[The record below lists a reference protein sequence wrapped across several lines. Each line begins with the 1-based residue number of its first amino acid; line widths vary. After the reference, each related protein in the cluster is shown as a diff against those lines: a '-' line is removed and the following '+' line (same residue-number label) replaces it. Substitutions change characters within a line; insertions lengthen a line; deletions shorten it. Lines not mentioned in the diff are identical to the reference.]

1 MTQTTNINDRYTL
14 WGGPLSA
21 FSAKVRSY
29 LIKKRIPYREMYPS
43 HPDFGQRI
51 LPAIE
56 LFVIPVLETPEG
68 EIVQDSTDIIDYL
81 EARFPEPCFIPET
94 PIQRTLA
101 SLLCAFGSEGMLQ
114 PSMHY
119 RWSFLEQHGD
129 YIRAEFGR
137 AMSQSRDRAE
147 RDAMAQPSMAMMA
160 AHLVHLGISE
170 TTIPAIEGAYIEL
183 LEVLEAH
190 FMLYPYLLGGRPSM
204 ADFGFMVGLYAHLS
218 RDPVPAALMKARA
231 PNVYRWCERMNC
243 ANIDDG
249 EFPDAADA
257 FLSADTL
264 PETLEAVL
272 TVVFKTWG
280 PELQAFNTRYN
291 EWVSA
296 NQDLPDGH
304 LVSLS
309 DQRQVHPSLGSITYA
324 YRGVE
329 VTRQCFPHALWH
341 FQRVAAEARHLT
353 GSAQVGWNT
362 LMQRC
367 GGVATMQL
375 TLNRPVKRLDN
386 VLVLD

>member
-137 AMSQSRDRAE
+137 AMSQSRDRVE

-264 PETLEAVL
+264 PETIEAVL

-375 TLNRPVKRLDN
+375 TLDRPVKRLDN

>member
-14 WGGPLSA
+14 WGSPLSA

-264 PETLEAVL
+264 PETIEAVL

-375 TLNRPVKRLDN
+375 TLDRPVKRLDN

>member
-1 MTQTTNINDRYTL
+1 
-14 WGGPLSA
+14 
-21 FSAKVRSY
+21 
-29 LIKKRIPYREMYPS
+29 MYPS

-51 LPAIE
+51 LPAIG

-147 RDAMAQPSMAMMA
+147 RDAMAEPSMAMMA

-170 TTIPAIEGAYIEL
+170 TTIPAIEAAYIEL

-257 FLSADTL
+257 FLSADTV

-341 FQRVAAEARHLT
+341 FERVAAEARQLK

-375 TLNRPVKRLDN
+375 TLDRPVKRLDN

>member
-51 LPAIE
+51 LPAIG

-147 RDAMAQPSMAMMA
+147 RDAMAEPSMAMMA
-160 AHLVHLGISE
+160 AHLAHLGISE
-170 TTIPAIEGAYIEL
+170 TTIPAIEAAYIEL
-183 LEVLEAH
+183 LEALEAH

-257 FLSADTL
+257 FLSADTV

-341 FQRVAAEARHLT
+341 FERVAAEARQLT

-367 GGVATMQL
+367 GGVGTMQL
-375 TLNRPVKRLDN
+375 TLDRPVKRLDN